1 MTPPVVL
8 VAGSGVPAAGVSTQ
22 LATLAT
28 RTRTG
33 VLNTFCAKG
42 LFRFDDPAHL
52 GTIGLQRDDLAL
64 AGVDTPRGARVVAV
78 GVDDAEIPGGIPS
91 HWERV
96 DPHDLDG
103 LGLAVNELFAPRP
116 ELYGTLAAVCA
127 PRYGDD
133 SVPLSPARAAG
144 DLAAS
149 LPDGAVVAA
158 NAGLVGFWLGRTFPT
173 RRPGSVRLPVRATD
187 DVVGEVLGSSDAST
201 AVVVVCGVGDPVPD
215 VGARRGSVVV
225 EHWSPSGPQMSA
237 HERVRRLD
245 EAWRCGGVH
254 HLEVGVALEDIGEL
268 VAVAGPVTA
277 WGLALG

>member
-1 MTPPVVL
+1 V
-8 VAGSGVPAAGVSTQ
+8 
-22 LATLAT
+22 
-28 RTRTG
+28 
-33 VLNTFCAKG
+33 
-42 LFRFDDPAHL
+42 
-52 GTIGLQRDDLAL
+52 
-64 AGVDTPRGARVVAV
+64 
-78 GVDDAEIPGGIPS
+78 
-91 HWERV
+91 
-96 DPHDLDG
+96 
-103 LGLAVNELFAPRP
+103 
-116 ELYGTLAAVCA
+116 
-127 PRYGDD
+127 
-133 SVPLSPARAAG
+133 RAAG
-144 DLAAS
+144 DLAAC
-149 LPDGAVVAA
+149 LPDDAVVAA